1 MLENT
6 DPLWWDLGKD
16 RTQEQDNHYCI
27 FCESKEG
34 ALTETE
40 RRLRLE
46 IIKPNQVY
54 VNQWHTY
61 DYTFMQSTIKDIT
74 IWSYRL
80 LMRYGGDI
88 FYRIPGDSRPL
99 LEQLPFSLHGPKPP
113 EKERLFLIS
122 GELLNTDRTDLS
134 PRYYQLCGEAGV
146 TEIPWK
152 DYAIR
157 QCQELLG
164 LREDY
169 FRFLDLA
176 REHERIGLANKSPY
190 DLLMAASY
198 HLKAVHILHSV
209 TEFDNCSIFDNIH
222 FENAPQLK
230 RFHEHYIHHLTHA
243 CECLFQLIKLV
254 DTPEKYEQLSHYQWA
269 KAWLQL
275 KYTHDYLAELGTD
288 TLINRARYRHIGYFL
303 EDQQEVV
310 QLAERY
316 VKHIEQPSRFSRG
329 LAILSTLLHRFI
341 PHRTPAA
348 PVASTVNSNPQPTLF
363 YHTLSTAQTTTCDSL
378 QHS

>member
-6 DPLWWDLGKD
+6 DPLWWDIGRDFKKEGDL
-16 RTQEQDNHYCI
+16 YCQ
-27 FCESKEG
+27 FCETREG
-34 ALTETE
+34 AIIEVE
-40 RRLRLE
+40 RRLKE
-46 IIKPNQVY
+46 GIYTPNQVFIFEG
-54 VNQWHTY
+54 HIR
-61 DYTFMQSTIKDIT
+61 DYTYLQDAIHDISL
-74 IWSYRL
+74 WSYRL
-80 LMRYGGDI
+80 LLQYGGDI
-88 FYRIPGDSRPL
+88 FYRIPGDTRPP

-113 EKERLFLIS
+113 EKERLFLLA
-122 GELLNTDRTDLS
+122 GELLNADRTDLS
-134 PRYYQLCGEAGV
+134 PRYYQLCHEASV

-152 DYAIR
+152 EYAIR

-176 REHERIGLANKSPY
+176 REHEQKGLANKSPY
-190 DLLMAASY
+190 DLLMAASN
-198 HLKAVHILHSV
+198 HLKAAHILHSV
-209 TEFDNCSIFDNIH
+209 TEFNNHSMYDNIH
-222 FENAPQLK
+222 FENAPQLR

-275 KYTHDYLAELGTD
+275 KYTHDYLAEIGT
-288 TLINRARYRHIGYFL
+288 TQSLINRARYRHIGYFL

-341 PHRTPAA
+341 PHRTPTA
-348 PVASTVNSNPQPTLF
+348 PVASTVNPNPQPTLF
-363 YHTLSTAQTTTCDSL
+363 YHTLTQPQPLADTAL
-378 QHS
+378 HH